1 MRKAIAYVVDS
12 SLHITLP
19 QNTLHEEF
27 CSTAA
32 YNVMLFMPPEDSTC
46 DISGMITWNS
56 TSASFFSE
64 KEHFFFPYWS
74 RRGGKKKHSENICT
88 FPKLTELAGENKLCD
103 LTAV

>member
-46 DISGMITWNS
+46 EISGVITWNS

-74 RRGGKKKHSENICT
+74 RRGGKKKTILKT
-88 FPKLTELAGENKLCD
+88 F
-103 LTAV
+103 VHFQS

>member
-46 DISGMITWNS
+46 EISGVITWNS

-64 KEHFFFPYWS
+64 KEHFFFS
-74 RRGGKKKHSENICT
+74 LLEQKRGKKKT
-88 FPKLTELAGENKLCD
+88 F
-103 LTAV
+103 